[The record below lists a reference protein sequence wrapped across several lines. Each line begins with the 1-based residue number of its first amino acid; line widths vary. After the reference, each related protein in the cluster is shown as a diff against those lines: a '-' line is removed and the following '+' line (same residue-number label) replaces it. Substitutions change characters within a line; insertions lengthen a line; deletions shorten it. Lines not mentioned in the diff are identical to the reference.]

1 MKYLIEKELCDPENG
16 NIVGP
21 YYHVYSVDNNNKTL
35 LKTFD
40 GDIKEAARFVERQV
54 DMNCLEVAY
63 MENSS
68 AFNNCLRIYQEEVK

>member
-1 MKYLIEKELCDPENG
+1 MKYLIEKELCDPQNG

-21 YYHVYSVDNNNKTL
+21 YYHVYSIDDNNNKTL

-54 DMNCLEVAY
+54 DMESLEVAY
-63 MENSS
+63 MENPNAFKSS
-68 AFNNCLRIYQEEVK
+68 L